1 MGAPASDLA
10 ALLRPA
16 RRVVVFTGAGISTE
30 SGIPDF
36 RSPRGVWTR
45 YNPSD
50 FTFDRYVSSAEVRSQ
65 SWQMRREFFA
75 LPVQPNAG
83 HRAIAEMERAGRC
96 LGVIT
101 QNIDGL
107 HLQAGSQYVVELHG
121 TARTVACIGHVR
133 RAGTPDGCGFAA
145 PFTWAFER
153 IDEGDPDPACPQCG
167 GLVKSSTI
175 SFGQRMDH
183 EALDAAA
190 GLVDAADLVLA
201 VGSSLQVYPA
211 ADLPAAAARAGVP
224 LAIVNAEPTPL
235 DDVAAVVVHGRA
247 GQVLPAAVSAM
258 FEDAKS
264 PRQQP
269 RA

>member
-1 MGAPASDLA
+1 M
-10 ALLRPA
+10 
-16 RRVVVFTGAGISTE
+16 FTGAGISTE

-36 RSPRGVWTR
+36 RSPGGVWTR

-50 FTFDRYVSSAEVRSQ
+50 FTFDRYVSSAEVRGQ
-65 SWQMRREFFA
+65 AWQMRREFFA

-83 HRAIAEMERAGRC
+83 HRAIAEMEHAGRC

-107 HLQAGSQYVVELHG
+107 HQAAGSRTVVELHG
-121 TARTVACIGHVR
+121 TALEVACIGRPR

-145 PFTWAFER
+145 PFAWALDR
-153 IDEGDPDPACPQCG
+153 IDGGDPDPGCLQCG

-183 EALDAAA
+183 DALDAAA
-190 GLVDAADLVLA
+190 DLVDGADLVVA

-211 ADLPAAAARAGVP
+211 ADLPAAAVRAGVP

-235 DDVAAVVVHGRA
+235 DDVAAAVIRGRA
-247 GQVLPAAVSAM
+247 GQVLPTAVAAM
-258 FEDAKS
+258 LGDAKS